1 MEQLWA
7 PWRMGYIS
15 QPDKEEGG
23 CFLCHA
29 AMSGQDRERHVLWRG
44 AHTFCVLNRWPYNN
58 GHLMVAPLEH
68 KPDLAGMS
76 DEELLEQVQMLRR
89 CRQRLGRLLR
99 PGGFN
104 IGLNL
109 GEAAGAGL
117 AGHLHWHIV
126 PRWNGDTNF
135 MPALADTKVIPQ
147 SLDCLWELLQGPDE
161 V

>member
-1 MEQLWA
+1 
-7 PWRMGYIS
+7 
-15 QPDKEEGG
+15 
-23 CFLCHA
+23 
-29 AMSGQDRERHVLWRG
+29 
-44 AHTFCVLNRWPYNN
+44 
-58 GHLMVAPLEH
+58 
-68 KPDLAGMS
+68 MS
-76 DEELLEQVQMLRR
+76 DEALLEQVQMLRR
-89 CRQRLGRLLR
+89 CRDELGRLLH

-147 SLDCLWELLQGPDE
+147 SLDCLWELLQGPKKA
-161 V
+161 